1 MLHQII
7 TPPENT
13 EELIEN
19 AKITKAILA
28 TYIITNI
35 LLIILLIIFC
45 CKASDI
51 HTELQHYIY
60 HTYGCCNFYR

>member
-1 MLHQII
+1 MQKELLTINE
-7 TPPENT
+7 TSD
-13 EELIEN
+13 ELIEN